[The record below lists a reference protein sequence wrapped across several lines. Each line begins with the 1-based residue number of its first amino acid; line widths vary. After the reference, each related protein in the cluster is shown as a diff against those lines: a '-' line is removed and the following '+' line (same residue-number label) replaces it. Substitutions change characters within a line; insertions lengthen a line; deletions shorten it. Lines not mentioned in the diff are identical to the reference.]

1 MPTEPTAPTTGPSKS
16 PALSRH
22 ALVRVCIRLSEAV
35 LRVERHA
42 VQALMALLL
51 SLILVN
57 VASRYG
63 GWPIFWI
70 DEAAVFAIV
79 WLSFIGASAMAR
91 LRLDFAVTLLTGQLG
106 PVAARRVK
114 VAATFCSLLFAG
126 ALLWMCALWLDP
138 LGMARAGF
146 DAKAFAAESFNF
158 IYTERSQA
166 LGWPNWVLYLVMP
179 IFALTSCVHG
189 VANLLEDLGLQAAV
203 PRATAALTAEA

>member
-1 MPTEPTAPTTGPSKS
+1 V
-16 PALSRH
+16 
-22 ALVRVCIRLSEAV
+22 VRVCIQLSEAV
-35 LRVERHA
+35 LRAERRV

-51 SLILVN
+51 TLILIN

-106 PVAARRVK
+106 PVAAGRVK
-114 VAATFCSLLFAG
+114 VVATFCSLLFAG
-126 ALLWMCALWLDP
+126 GLLFMCWLWLDP

-189 VANLLEDLGLQAAV
+189 VANLLEDLGAQAPVPRETAAV
-203 PRATAALTAEA
+203 TAEA